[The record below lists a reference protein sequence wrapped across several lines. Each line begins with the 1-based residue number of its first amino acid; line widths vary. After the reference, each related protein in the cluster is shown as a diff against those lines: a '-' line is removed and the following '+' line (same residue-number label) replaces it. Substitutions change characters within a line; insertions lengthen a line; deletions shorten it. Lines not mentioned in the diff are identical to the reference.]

1 MKHCWRTD
9 ENQTNL
15 LTPTFVLF
23 SIMCIADIFKRMG
36 QTDNPIAYCLLGL
49 TFCSLVL
56 LFPALAAMLSSRQYK
71 VDANGMTVR
80 YPFGIIRRYRW
91 DDFKE
96 IALCKV
102 HYASASNKH
111 FLAIRC
117 ALVDEK
123 QGPKHAVVAKE
134 RWSKIEYEILHFGK
148 IITIYYTEDRYAEFT
163 AVCPVPIND
172 YQHLED
178 RS

>member
-80 YPFGIIRRYRW
+80 YPFGIIRRYR
-91 DDFKE
+91 
-96 IALCKV
+96 
-102 HYASASNKH
+102 
-111 FLAIRC
+111 
-117 ALVDEK
+117 
-123 QGPKHAVVAKE
+123 
-134 RWSKIEYEILHFGK
+134 
-148 IITIYYTEDRYAEFT
+148 
-163 AVCPVPIND
+163 
-172 YQHLED
+172 
-178 RS
+178 